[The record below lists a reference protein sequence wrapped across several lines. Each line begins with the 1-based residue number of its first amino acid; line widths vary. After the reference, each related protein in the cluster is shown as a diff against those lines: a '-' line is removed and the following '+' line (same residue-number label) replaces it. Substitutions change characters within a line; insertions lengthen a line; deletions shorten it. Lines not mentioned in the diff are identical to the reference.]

1 MREPGPTRTLL
12 VTVAVLAIGIAAAI
26 WGPRIW
32 EHRLYRQAEAIAG
45 VGAPV
50 RAGTVTEARRRIDPG
65 KTREAVSAALG
76 KASFSMRTEGSL
88 VHEIWIYYYKD
99 GTMTVN
105 LTDGIVQRIGVE
117 YGPPRIPT
125 SRRP

>member
-1 MREPGPTRTLL
+1 MSEPGPTRTLL
-12 VTVAVLAIGIAAAI
+12 ITSVLLVIGIAAAV
-26 WGPRIW
+26 WGPRLW

-50 RAGTVTEARRRIDPG
+50 RPGLVTDARRRIDPG
-65 KTREAVSAALG
+65 KTREAVSTALG
-76 KASFSMRTEGSL
+76 KASFSMRTEGSS
-88 VHEIWIYYYKD
+88 VHEIWVYYYRD
-99 GTMTVN
+99 GTMTIH